1 MLELIV
7 RLLRKWR
14 PLEGWLLW
22 TMALTTLLMIPAAA
36 ESAALEGGR
45 FTRLAGL
52 HADERDFERLAVIRE
67 DQRRGAEAYLP
78 GAGHALHPAHAGQ

>member
-22 TMALTTLLMIPAAA
+22 TMALTTLLMVPAAA
-36 ESAALEGGR
+36 ESAAW
-45 FTRLAGL
+45 
-52 HADERDFERLAVIRE
+52 VP
-67 DQRRGAEAYLP
+67 YL
-78 GAGHALHPAHAGQ
+78 GQCWL

>member
-22 TMALTTLLMIPAAA
+22 TMALTTLLMVPAAA
-36 ESAALEGGR
+36 ESAAWVPYLGPMLAVIVLLGYWAGFGLTRRQVEGGR
-45 FTRLAGL
+45 SG
-52 HADERDFERLAVIRE
+52 
-67 DQRRGAEAYLP
+67 RR
-78 GAGHALHPAHAGQ
+78 

>member
-22 TMALTTLLMIPAAA
+22 SIALTTLLMVPPAA
-36 ESAALEGGR
+36 ESAAWVPFLGPM
-45 FTRLAGL
+45 
-52 HADERDFERLAVIRE
+52 LAVIVLSFMVGEE
-67 DQRRGAEAYLP
+67 DSQYIP
-78 GAGHALHPAHAGQ
+78 PP